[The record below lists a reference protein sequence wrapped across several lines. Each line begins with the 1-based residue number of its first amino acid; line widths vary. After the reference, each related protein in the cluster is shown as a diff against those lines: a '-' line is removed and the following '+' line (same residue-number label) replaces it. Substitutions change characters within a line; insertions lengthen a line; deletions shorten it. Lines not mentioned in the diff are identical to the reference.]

1 MTRFRD
7 NTSESPTIDELLR
20 GRNNNFNLL
29 RLAAAITVF
38 ISHVLVLKAGTGQG
52 PSVIQQYLGTSASSL
67 AVNAFFVLS
76 GLLVTKSLLASGSIA
91 DYAVARGLRLFPAF
105 AVLVLVL
112 TFGLGLVSTTL
123 SPTEYLSDLKTLK
136 YWLLTSLTFTE
147 VGSLPGVFAS
157 NPVVQIANGP
167 VWTLKYEVLAYV
179 AILILFSF
187 GVVQRRAAFATFCG
201 AFFIASI
208 VAVQSFDVHAAAHTL
223 TGNPWANLFRF
234 GSCFLFG
241 ALCFV
246 FRDKVKLNG
255 YAVLVGF
262 CAAYLL
268 RTLHVYEIIAI
279 LAFGYAILW
288 LSLVPSGKIRCFN
301 RLGDYSYGIY
311 IWHWPMIQTIIAFN
325 PDISTGWLF
334 VLSASVILPVS
345 ALSWHLIEK
354 PALNARPMVT
364 RFLQRLTRTKPSAT
378 AWS

>member
-1 MTRFRD
+1 MFSFRGK
-7 NTSESPTIDELLR
+7 TSGSPTIDELLR
-20 GRNNNFNLL
+20 GRDNNFNLL
-29 RLAAAITVF
+29 RLTAALTVF
-38 ISHVLVLKAGTGQG
+38 ISHVLVLKVGTGQG
-52 PSVIQQYLGTSASSL
+52 PSVVQHYLGTSASSL

-76 GLLVTKSLLASGSIA
+76 GLLVTKSLLARGGIA

-105 AVLVLVL
+105 GVLVLVL
-112 TFGLGLVSTTL
+112 TFGLGLASTTL

-136 YWLLTSLTFTE
+136 YCLSTSLTFTE

-157 NPVVQIANGP
+157 NPVAQIANGP

-179 AILILFSF
+179 AILLLFCLGF
-187 GVVQRRAAFATFCG
+187 VQRRGAFAAFCG
-201 AFFIASI
+201 VFFILSV

-255 YAVLVGF
+255 YAVLVGL

-268 RTLHVYEIIAI
+268 RAFHVYEIVAI
-279 LAFGYAILW
+279 VVFGYAILW
-288 LSLVPSGKIRCFN
+288 LALVPSGKVRCFN

-311 IWHWPMIQTIIAFN
+311 IWHWPIIQTLIAFN

-334 VLSASVILPVS
+334 LVSASVILPVS
-345 ALSWHLIEK
+345 AVSWHLIEK
-354 PALNARPMVT
+354 PALNARPVVA
-364 RFLQRLTRTKPSAT
+364 RFLQRSTRTKPSAT
-378 AWS
+378 AMS